1 VALRFPP
8 KSKTSQGYKRYS
20 SRLTARKSYFVIRK
34 SSGLLCAT
42 FPSTKW
48 TQLMSIAPKMI
59 PQPVIIGF
67 FLLGLLSSIAFRAI
81 IILQKYDPAW
91 VRPVWYFGVLG
102 YLVFFMYRY
111 YISQR
116 RKRTIAHTAV
126 IEKISTGEVL
136 NHDEREAALYL
147 LKSVRASQED
157 WNYLAIF
164 VLSIV
169 AIALDLLL
177 PGK

>member
-1 VALRFPP
+1 M
-8 KSKTSQGYKRYS
+8 
-20 SRLTARKSYFVIRK
+20 
-34 SSGLLCAT
+34 
-42 FPSTKW
+42 ST
-48 TQLMSIAPKMI
+48 APKII
-59 PQPVIIGF
+59 PKPVIFGF
-67 FLLGLLSSIAFRAI
+67 FLLGLLSSVAFRAI
-81 IILQKYDPAW
+81 ILLQKYEPTW
-91 VRPVWYFGVLG
+91 VRPVWYFGVVG
-102 YLVFFMYRY
+102 YMLFFMYRY

-116 RKRTIAHTAV
+116 RKHAIAHTQV
-126 IEKISTGEVL
+126 IEKIRAGEVL
-136 NHDEREAALYL
+136 NQDEREAALYL